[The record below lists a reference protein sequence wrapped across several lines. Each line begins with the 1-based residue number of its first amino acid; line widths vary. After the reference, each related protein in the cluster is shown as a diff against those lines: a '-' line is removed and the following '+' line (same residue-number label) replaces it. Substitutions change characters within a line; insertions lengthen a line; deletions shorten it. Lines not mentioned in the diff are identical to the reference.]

1 MAFQL
6 LCGAIA
12 AGLYFATVVIASL
25 TWPGYSHVTQYA
37 SELGSAAAP
46 LPWLFNG
53 GILLAGL
60 FGVLGSVGL
69 FRYFRAQGRPLAGGI
84 AAVALACWA
93 IGLLFGGWF
102 PMPNPLHNGFGV
114 MLGVVLLP
122 PALLA
127 ALRGRRH
134 ARETAFLVAWMVLM
148 YALLLVMFGVGALVA
163 TGNVGLWQRAFA
175 LTLIGGIGAACL
187 MLRRRALQARISVD
201 SA

>member
-1 MAFQL
+1 
-6 LCGAIA
+6 
-12 AGLYFATVVIASL
+12 
-25 TWPGYSHVTQYA
+25 
-37 SELGSAAAP
+37 
-46 LPWLFNG
+46 
-53 GILLAGL
+53 
-60 FGVLGSVGL
+60 
-69 FRYFRAQGRPLAGGI
+69 
-84 AAVALACWA
+84 VALACWA

-122 PALLA
+122 PALLV
-127 ALRGRRH
+127 ALRGRRD
-134 ARETAFLVAWMVLM
+134 ARATAFLVAWMVLM
-148 YALLLVMFGVGALVA
+148 YALLLVMFGVGALVT